1 MSSSSSQVET
11 VLITGAGGF
20 LGSLLPTALVQHEP
34 DTRFNFI
41 LTDTFEPK
49 TPSFSSPSSS
59 SSFSSSAEHKVHTLS
74 SDLTE
79 PKQVQGLFN
88 TPLGKPD
95 TIYSLHGI
103 MSLGSEKDFDL
114 GVRVNFDS
122 TRELLNCARRIKEDS
137 GEPVKFV
144 FTSSVATYGGA
155 LPDVILPTTAC
166 TPEGAY
172 GMAKLMCEYMVTE
185 YSRRGFIDGRS
196 IKLPTI
202 VVRPGP
208 PSAATSSFVSAII
221 REPLSGNSTPCP
233 IGKSLDDPLLS
244 QTGIW
249 IASPSTTLQNFVL
262 ARRIPS
268 SRFPSHS
275 RTVQLPG
282 FKVTVKEILEAL
294 GEVLQGGEE
303 EVKRMVQFED
313 DETCRRIVASWPSE
327 FDVSWAVEELGFK
340 PDSGGIRGVIQ
351 EFIESQ
357 KSKAG

>member
-20 LGSLLPTALVQHEP
+20 LGSLLPAALVQHEP
-34 DTRFNFI
+34 RTRFNFI

-49 TPSFSSPSSS
+49 TPSFPSSS
-59 SSFSSSAEHKVHTLS
+59 SADPEVYTLS

-79 PKQVQGLFN
+79 PKQVQGLFE

-114 GVRVNFDS
+114 GLRVNFDS
-122 TRELLNCARRIKEDS
+122 TRELLNCARRIKEDG

-202 VVRPGP
+202 VVRPG
-208 PSAATSSFVSAII
+208 
-221 REPLSGNSTPCP
+221 
-233 IGKSLDDPLLS
+233 
-244 QTGIW
+244 
-249 IASPSTTLQNFVL
+249 
-262 ARRIPS
+262 
-268 SRFPSHS
+268 
-275 RTVQLPG
+275 
-282 FKVTVKEILEAL
+282 
-294 GEVLQGGEE
+294 
-303 EVKRMVQFED
+303 
-313 DETCRRIVASWPSE
+313 
-327 FDVSWAVEELGFK
+327 
-340 PDSGGIRGVIQ
+340 
-351 EFIESQ
+351 
-357 KSKAG
+357 